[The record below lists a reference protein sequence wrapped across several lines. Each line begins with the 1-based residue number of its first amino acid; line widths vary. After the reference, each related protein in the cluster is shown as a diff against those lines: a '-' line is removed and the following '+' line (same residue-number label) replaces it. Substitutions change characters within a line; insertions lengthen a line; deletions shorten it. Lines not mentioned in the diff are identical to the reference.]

1 MEEQA
6 GATGNFPKGK
16 LCEDDQ
22 GELNMRFSIKDNI
35 LIINF
40 GEKPV
45 QWIGLD
51 KQGIKEV
58 ITRLLEGY
66 TKLK

>member
-16 LCEDDQ
+16 LSEDDQ
-22 GELNMRFSIKDNI
+22 GELNMRFAIKDNI

-51 KQGIKEV
+51 KQAVKEL
-58 ITRLLEGY
+58 ISRLLEGY